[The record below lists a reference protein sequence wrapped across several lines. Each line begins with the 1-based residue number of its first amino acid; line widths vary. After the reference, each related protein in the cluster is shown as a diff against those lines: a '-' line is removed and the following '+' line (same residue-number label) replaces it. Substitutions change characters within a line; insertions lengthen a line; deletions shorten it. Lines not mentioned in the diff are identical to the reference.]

1 MAATELDSFI
11 WKFNQLWKAGI
22 TAHLDLDTHA
32 GSAWVGLRVQLGHVA
47 PGPLHQQVY
56 QHQSFHKAGPS
67 RQRRRA
73 RRLAAR
79 EKMSTAAAAG
89 KAAEGSEE
97 ECVETAEQTEETI
110 TEKVISSASENDN
123 VGNNLE
129 NDTKKVDHEEAG
141 NATDGMFECLI
152 CDFKSTWEFGLKVHM
167 GKKHS
172 NIEQIDGHVELEE
185 DDDKYEKTE
194 DYWKKG
200 RLGVAYYTFL
210 DAMCLIDSY
219 DISEDDKKEEKEK
232 LLDARKAALGKTF
245 YNFPPWSKKVV

>member
-1 MAATELDSFI
+1 
-11 WKFNQLWKAGI
+11 
-22 TAHLDLDTHA
+22 
-32 GSAWVGLRVQLGHVA
+32 
-47 PGPLHQQVY
+47 
-56 QHQSFHKAGPS
+56 
-67 RQRRRA
+67 
-73 RRLAAR
+73 
-79 EKMSTAAAAG
+79 
-89 KAAEGSEE
+89 
-97 ECVETAEQTEETI
+97 
-110 TEKVISSASENDN
+110 
-123 VGNNLE
+123 
-129 NDTKKVDHEEAG
+129 
-141 NATDGMFECLI
+141 MFECLI